1 MYVTKEAIERVRSSQ
16 DLVRVIESRGV
27 KLTRKG
33 RNWVGLCPFHE
44 DHSPSLVV
52 NPARQ
57 LWNCFGACRA
67 NGGKSGGDV
76 FAFVAKADG
85 VSFLQAMKRLGYE
98 EPTASPGP
106 GGKPRPG
113 SSPKPA
119 PARESSPVLPIPSAS
134 SSLNRR
140 ELLQRV
146 VNHYHRVFRERPEG
160 QEYLKRR
167 GLTDPE
173 MFTAFEVGYV
183 DGSLMETL
191 DAGGEAAR
199 VLREIGIL
207 TARGRELFAGCVVFP
222 LTLPDEGVVGLYGR
236 HVKRDQHLYLP
247 GPRRG
252 VFGWQAMKG
261 ASEVIL
267 TESVIDAVTLYQAGI
282 RNVSA
287 VYGTQGFTSDHEEL
301 LQRFRVKRVLLC
313 LDNDAA
319 GTQASERIAGRIRN
333 LGIEVVDGETGSSAF
348 GKAGVEVDHRFQDS
362 SVEGG
367 ANLGS

>member
-140 ELLQRV
+140 ELLQRGEV
-146 VNHYHRVFRERPEG
+146 LLDDELPRTMLAYDSEQSVRLRLGVDIVQHARRRYRP
-160 QEYLKRR
+160 Q
-167 GLTDPE
+167 P
-173 MFTAFEVGYV
+173 
-183 DGSLMETL
+183 
-191 DAGGEAAR
+191 EAA
-199 VLREIGIL
+199 EP
-207 TARGRELFAGCVVFP
+207 ARR
-222 LTLPDEGVVGLYGR
+222 
-236 HVKRDQHLYLP
+236 
-247 GPRRG
+247 PRRPHPLPASG
-252 VFGWQAMKG
+252 RVWVLNLQHGCFPRTRRESTLKSFGNG
-261 ASEVIL
+261 
-267 TESVIDAVTLYQAGI
+267 
-282 RNVSA
+282 SA
-287 VYGTQGFTSDHEEL
+287 
-301 LQRFRVKRVLLC
+301 
-313 LDNDAA
+313 
-319 GTQASERIAGRIRN
+319 
-333 LGIEVVDGETGSSAF
+333 
-348 GKAGVEVDHRFQDS
+348 
-362 SVEGG
+362 
-367 ANLGS
+367 